1 MSMEMKPG
9 QRDLLRQR
17 RLLIV
22 EDNPGDRFLYKQM
35 LTEADPGT
43 QYQFEEVET
52 GALALQRLAEQEADC
67 ILLDYLLPDML
78 GTELLAALSG
88 QQEAVPP
95 VVMLTGFGDEAT
107 AVNALQCGAH
117 GYIPKRELTG
127 EALSRAIDRAVRASG
142 SQRKLEQAR
151 LEMAARNS
159 ELEQKYQQIE
169 SFYRKI
175 LGRLQ
180 LPASTLRDHLA
191 AIEEPRGTEE
201 KRQFALEIRKLRAES
216 EQLVLA
222 LGNLIDSPG
231 TNLGQLLIS
240 THPASIIEVISD
252 AVNAFRPA
260 ADAAG
265 SRLSVQV
272 QPGLPV
278 VQIDRYRIEQVL
290 SNLLDNAVRHTPERG
305 HINIRVNR
313 FPETPE
319 ELTVAVSDTGA
330 GIPADRLAGLFERR
344 PLQAMAADEGSL
356 GCGLFLCKEILHAHK
371 GRISAESPLGAGTC
385 ITFTLPLERGP
396 TRASEVW
403 EQTAYRNGG
412 SLHGSGGDLNHATT
426 RLWAA

>member
-1 MSMEMKPG
+1 MSIELKSARP
-9 QRDLLRQR
+9 DLLRQR

-35 LTEADPGT
+35 LIEADPGT
-43 QYQFEEVET
+43 RYDFEEVET
-52 GALALQRLAEQEADC
+52 GALALEHLAEQEADC

-78 GTELLAALSG
+78 GTELLTALAG

-95 VVMLTGFGDEAT
+95 VVMLTGFGDEAI
-107 AVNALQCGAH
+107 AVSALQSGAH

-127 EALSRAIDRAVRASG
+127 AALSRAIDRAVRASG

-151 LEMAARNS
+151 LEMAERNR
-159 ELEQKYQQIE
+159 ELEQQYQQIE
-169 SFYRKI
+169 GYYRKI

-180 LPASTLRDHLA
+180 LPASSLRDHLA
-191 AIEEPRGTEE
+191 ALEEPRGNEAERRFT
-201 KRQFALEIRKLRAES
+201 LEIKKLRAES

-222 LGNLIDSPG
+222 LGNLIDNPG

-240 THPASIIEVISD
+240 THPASIVEVISD

-260 ADAAG
+260 AEAAG
-265 SRLSVQV
+265 STISVQL
-272 QPGLPV
+272 QAGLPV

-305 HINIRVNR
+305 HIDIRVNR
-313 FPETPE
+313 FPETPQE
-319 ELTVAVSDTGA
+319 MTIAVDDTGT

-344 PLQAMAADEGSL
+344 PLQAMAAHEGSL
-356 GCGLFLCKEILHAHK
+356 GCGLFLCKEILRAHK
-371 GRISAESPLGAGTC
+371 GRISVESQPGAGTC

-396 TRASEVW
+396 AHAREVW
-403 EQTAYRNGG
+403 EQAAHRNR
-412 SLHGSGGDLNHATT
+412 TT
-426 RLWAA
+426 SRLRAA